1 MSGNGP
7 RSDVLCVGSRQDVL
21 RSWIDNEQRTLDM
34 LRGRLRSIKPSR
46 ERDRLSAE
54 LQERV
59 DALNEARE
67 ELK

>member
-1 MSGNGP
+1 MSENGP

-34 LRGRLRSIKPSR
+34 LVGRLRSMKPSQER
-46 ERDRLSAE
+46 ERLVAE
-54 LQERV
+54 LQERA
-59 DALNEARE
+59 DALSDARE